1 MVDLPITQQVFWK
14 VGLANLG
21 KFAPVD
27 EDGENDECLHQNCK
41 CRRVEM
47 GDTQLFNRAAQQVH
61 RFQRV
66 QLNNL
71 LTVNYDGQI

>member
-41 CRRVEM
+41 CRRLEM
-47 GDTQLFNRAAQQVH
+47 GDTQLFNRAASTQISEGAIE
-61 RFQRV
+61 
-66 QLNNL
+66 QLTDCKL
-71 LTVNYDGQI
+71 